1 MRPFISHRRAGLA
14 VEVENNTIMKVIFVV
29 AVGFAL
35 LIALFAALATVIG
48 GKAEQDQIDS
58 MK

>member
-1 MRPFISHRRAGLA
+1 
-14 VEVENNTIMKVIFVV
+14 VEVENNTIMKVIIVI

-35 LIALFAALATVIG
+35 LIALFAAFVTVIG
-48 GKAEQDQIDS
+48 GKAEQDQIDR